1 MYAPVNGTPQPGTLL
16 AGNSVNEQIGSSMA
30 RKRYQLGSVK
40 LRGSSWEFRW
50 REDVLMEGQVR
61 RKTCRFAFAGT
72 KDYPTRRAALRDPW
86 VVGKLNELNSLNY
99 RPSTVLTF
107 EQFATRWNAE
117 VAIQMEPSSQAS
129 DRSRL
134 GIINPKKIRANAD
147 RRGIAGVQAPG
158 HQHVTCVSPQ
168 AADQSQRERS
178 GQQSDRNTGRLKTK
192 SVNAGE
198 QAEYLREAETK
209 TPCPESPQSA
219 DNISVGCKLV
229 TRHSSLATRKLPTL
243 LSLIGTVQLK
253 DIDVRIVQLVVRRL
267 TEAGASGKT
276 VKNYIATLRTL
287 WKTARAWNYVT
298 HDPFTGIVLP
308 DATPR
313 EVPFYERSKIA
324 AIIQSSEEPYS
335 TLWWVVSETGI
346 RRSEICALRVCDVA
360 LYLGAEPLDQG
371 VVIVRRKVWGNI
383 VGPTKS
389 KKPRVFS
396 LSPALTE
403 HLREF
408 LGDADPDR
416 LVFRNSNGGMLH
428 PDNLVKRHL
437 KPVVNALGLKG
448 GMHAF
453 RHGNATMMD
462 QLNIPMAVRQGRLGH
477 VNPKTTMGYTHLVTE
492 DDRRAAAK
500 LGSMIAPERVM

>member
-1 MYAPVNGTPQPGTLL
+1 
-16 AGNSVNEQIGSSMA
+16 MA

-50 REDVLMEGQVR
+50 REDVLIEGQIR

-117 VAIQMEPSSQAS
+117 VAIQMEPSSQSS

-134 GIINPKKIRANAD
+134 GINGQSKKNVQIVR
-147 RRGIAGVQAPG
+147 IA
-158 HQHVTCVSPQ
+158 
-168 AADQSQRERS
+168 
-178 GQQSDRNTGRLKTK
+178 
-192 SVNAGE
+192 
-198 QAEYLREAETK
+198 
-209 TPCPESPQSA
+209 
-219 DNISVGCKLV
+219 
-229 TRHSSLATRKLPTL
+229 HSSKLSGMLDETGQNSGNAEHGRQVKRKLPTL
-243 LSLIGTVQLK
+243 ISLIGTVQLK

-308 DATPR
+308 DASPR

-396 LSPALTE
+396 LSPNLTE